1 MTVDPNAPLTEVPG
15 APVVRAEPDSQL
27 EQLTALYDRL
37 DAQVKA
43 DSERLEEVKKEIKIE
58 LQRLHPT
65 QTEVLLVSGSCS
77 TPLRMYLQTS
87 WRLDSKGLK
96 AKDPATWVRWARETH
111 SWYLA
116 RVK

>member
-15 APVVRAEPDSQL
+15 APVVRAEPDSRL
-27 EQLTALYDRL
+27 EQLTAVYDRL
-37 DAQVKA
+37 DTQSK
-43 DSERLEEVKKEIKIE
+43 DIETKLKETKDEIKLE

-77 TPLRMYLQTS
+77 TPLRMYLQTK
-87 WRLDSKGLK
+87 WVLAGAEMKKR
-96 AKDPATWVRWARETH
+96 DPATWVRWARETH